1 MIPKI
6 LTLVRGLPGSGKS
19 TFANNITNEFSVCEA
34 DKFFYDKEGNY
45 NFDATKL
52 SQAHKWCKEQVE
64 IRMKDNQIN
73 EQAFVGVISFFA
85 MVFVLFVD
93 VITGII
99 GNELIIKEFIFDG
112 FMLLTLGAFGI
123 ASVDKYLTGKNKPGS
138 SDEETPVE

>member
-1 MIPKI
+1 MK
-6 LTLVRGLPGSGKS
+6 
-19 TFANNITNEFSVCEA
+19 
-34 DKFFYDKEGNY
+34 KFFRELISD
-45 NFDATKL
+45 
-52 SQAHKWCKEQVE
+52 
-64 IRMKDNQIN
+64 DNQIN

-123 ASVDKYLTGKNKPGS
+123 TTAGRILELKEKVKKE
-138 SDEETPVE
+138 EETSEEVVD